1 MDGAWIMRT
10 INYHRI
16 ERSELYAL
24 TARFVNA
31 DRSSDFLQVRK
42 DAIQKAGGLNDRH
55 KAERWKTIH
64 LAQVAA
70 LNLNAMNKPQPAGA
84 METGDEFGKILLG
97 HAMKGHMPLLDMSE
111 NEGNISCPVSVR
123 APEPANAIKPA
134 PAKQL
139 SLF

>member
-31 DRSSDFLQVRK
+31 ERSSDFQQVRK
-42 DAIQKAGGLNDRH
+42 DAIQTASGLNDRH
-55 KAERWKTIH
+55 KAERWKTIN
-64 LAQVAA
+64 LATTAA
-70 LNLNAMNKPQPAGA
+70 IKMKEINKARQACT

>member
-1 MDGAWIMRT
+1 MRT

-24 TARFVNA
+24 TARLVKAN
-31 DRSSDFLQVRK
+31 RSSDFLQVRK

-84 METGDEFGKILLG
+84 METGDEFGKILLDR
-97 HAMKGHMPLLDMSE
+97 AMKGHLPLLDMSE
-111 NEGNISCPVSVR
+111 KEGNFPLPVSVS
-123 APEPANAIKPA
+123 APQPEKAVKPVQ
-134 PAKQL
+134 AKQL